1 MQKPALN
8 LYLNDEFTYHCHHL
22 YRRPDYTWSDAMKTK
37 QMSAIDALLSQ
48 EFTWDSINNETSTS
62 RTDTMEWIAT
72 TNFSIGNITTIYDGE
87 GVLCGTHSVFETG
100 KDETIVMC
108 VIELTE
114 DRTKIK
120 TWTISR
126 GNFYRNTRTIS
137 SFVPFV

>member
-1 MQKPALN
+1 
-8 LYLNDEFTYHCHHL
+8 
-22 YRRPDYTWSDAMKTK
+22 
-37 QMSAIDALLSQ
+37 
-48 EFTWDSINNETSTS
+48 
-62 RTDTMEWIAT
+62 MEWIAT

-100 KDETIVMC
+100 KDDAIVMC